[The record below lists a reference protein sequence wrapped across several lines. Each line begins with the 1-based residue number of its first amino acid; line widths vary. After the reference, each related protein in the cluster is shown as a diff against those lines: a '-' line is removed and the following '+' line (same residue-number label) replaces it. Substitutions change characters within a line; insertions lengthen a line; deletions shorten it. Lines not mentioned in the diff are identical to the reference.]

1 MKTTKFMK
9 RALIIGFISLTT
21 LIFIN
26 TGAKQQTRM
35 SYEKTEIFI
44 EMPLEMEDW
53 MVKPWKIN

>member
-26 TGAKQQTRM
+26 TGAKQQTQM